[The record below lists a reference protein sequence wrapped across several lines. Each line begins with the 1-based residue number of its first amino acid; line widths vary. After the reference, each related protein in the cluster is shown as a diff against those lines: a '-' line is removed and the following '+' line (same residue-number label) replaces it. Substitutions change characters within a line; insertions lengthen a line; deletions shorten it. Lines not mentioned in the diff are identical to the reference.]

1 RAVTEPPALGPHV
14 PVDHGQ
20 RYVSLQ
26 PLQLAEDERA
36 VRPRAGEGDVE
47 VIAAGLGRV
56 AAGAVRRHPLAER
69 TFRAHEAATGLLG
82 VVPLVVPDAVD
93 QQAHGLAPLALVADR
108 PGPVTRPAW

>member
-1 RAVTEPPALGPHV
+1 DDLGRFVVDDAARDLVPQHRHGDPPGITGPGLDVDLVQVAGAIDAVGNGARAVTEPPALGPHV

-56 AAGAVRRHPLAER
+56 AAGAVRRHPL
-69 TFRAHEAATGLLG
+69 
-82 VVPLVVPDAVD
+82 
-93 QQAHGLAPLALVADR
+93 
-108 PGPVTRPAW
+108 